1 MMHIKVNKSNAELAR
16 KFIIKNNLLDNSFIV
31 QHDDRDTYF
40 PISNNIYKAN
50 IKKLLKNH
58 NFEIIDIVGKKR
70 DVNDYYKLINERI
83 GPDITID
90 TGYDA
95 LGNIGI
101 IDPRHNSDKKVLKT
115 LALCIL
121 DSNSNLKTVL
131 AKNGPVNG
139 IYRTRRLSYIAGER
153 KYIASYKENGATF
166 IFDVRRTFFS
176 TRLSFERSRLMKL
189 SKNNECVMVLFAG
202 IGPFAIEI
210 AKKNL
215 NSNIIGIEIN
225 PYAYKN
231 MIKNIKLNN
240 TKNVH
245 AVLGD
250 VKKIYKKYASI
261 SDRIIM
267 PLPKTSYEFLDEAF
281 FIAKDNCIVHLYAF
295 VEIDGGFDKFV
306 KKLQVHAKNNG
317 YGVEILF
324 HRVVR
329 PYSALEEEIVIDYR
343 IKKH

>member
-16 KFIIKNNLLDNSFIV
+16 RFIIKNDLLDNSFIV
-31 QHDDRDTYF
+31 QHDDRNTYF

-58 NFEIIDIVGKKR
+58 NFEIVDIIGKKR
-70 DVNDYYKLINERI
+70 EINDYYKLINERI
-83 GPDITID
+83 GKNIAID

-101 IDPRHNSDKKVLKT
+101 INPRHNTDKKILRK

-121 DSNSNLKTVL
+121 DSNNNIRTVL

-139 IYRTRRLSYIAGER
+139 IYRTRKLSHIAGER
-153 KYIASYKENGATF
+153 RYIASYKENGAIF
-166 IFDVRRTFFS
+166 VFDVRRTFFS

-189 SKNNECVMVLFAG
+189 SHDGECVTVLFAG

-210 AKKNL
+210 AKLNP

-231 MIKNIKLNN
+231 MIKNIELNN

-250 VKKIYKKYASI
+250 VKKIYKKYASV

-281 FIAKDNCIVHLYAF
+281 FIAKNNCIVHLYAF
-295 VEIDGGFDKFV
+295 VEINSGFDKLV
-306 KKLQVHAKNNG
+306 EKLQSHAKSNG
-317 YGVEILF
+317 YSVEILF
-324 HRVVR
+324 YRVVR
-329 PYSALEEEIVIDYR
+329 PYSAIEEEIVIDYK